1 MNYTKFYCNPPAIIE
16 NLKFDETK
24 LAKSIKGSNF
34 CLVNK
39 ESWTALVLLYG
50 ADAEIVIEN
59 SKILKKPLSLWKLD
73 DRILNMIQ
81 EIKKKKEKYYKS

>member
-1 MNYTKFYCNPPAIIE
+1 M
-16 NLKFDETK
+16 
-24 LAKSIKGSNF
+24 
-34 CLVNK
+34 NK